1 MALLT
6 NDRSPVTPGLLSSP
20 EFSVLLG
27 LCAESCEFPPAPIR
41 VAGFSADNASSVR
54 QPAVS
59 ELGQPNE
66 GKESFAQVRP
76 AGNGST
82 LPRARFCGTV
92 EKRPVLDSGWKTAG
106 RAGNNNLPM
115 CASFCIE
122 ADACSWRSAVVAII
136 GGGVVMSQ
144 PDAGERKIIVDE
156 DWKEQ
161 ARREAEATQ
170 AAIDAERQQKQAPMP
185 PASFA
190 LLVQSL
196 VSQALIALGDAEN
209 PVTGERR
216 PDLEMARFHID
227 MLGVLEEKTK
237 GNLSRH
243 EENLLRG
250 WLFDL
255 RLRYV
260 QAASPPSQPAAPS
273 SATTTTQG

>member
-1 MALLT
+1 
-6 NDRSPVTPGLLSSP
+6 
-20 EFSVLLG
+20 
-27 LCAESCEFPPAPIR
+27 
-41 VAGFSADNASSVR
+41 
-54 QPAVS
+54 
-59 ELGQPNE
+59 
-66 GKESFAQVRP
+66 
-76 AGNGST
+76 
-82 LPRARFCGTV
+82 
-92 EKRPVLDSGWKTAG
+92 
-106 RAGNNNLPM
+106 
-115 CASFCIE
+115 
-122 ADACSWRSAVVAII
+122 
-136 GGGVVMSQ
+136 MSQ

-170 AAIDAERQQKQAPMP
+170 AAIDAERRQKQAPMP

-260 QAASPPSQPAAPS
+260 QAASPPSQSAAPS
-273 SATTTTQG
+273 SATTTNEG